1 MSASNYQ
8 MTPAQ
13 KKALAADVRAAEKA
27 FKSNSGNWSNQ
38 QTREMEAFIHYGKK
52 GRDIRN
58 EGGYGA

>member
-13 KKALAADVRAAEKA
+13 KKALAEDVKSAQKA
-27 FKSNSGNWSNQ
+27 YKANSGNWSNQ
-38 QTREMEAFIHYGKK
+38 QKREMEAFIHYGKK

-58 EGGYGA
+58 EGGFGA